1 MTDPSPESLDVSR
14 ETFERL
20 ETYVALLR
28 KWSPRIN
35 LVSGTTLEN
44 AWERHI
50 RDSLQ
55 VLRAA
60 ENPTGH
66 WVDLGTG
73 GGFPGL
79 VVALCQPP
87 NTQVT
92 LVESDTRKATFLRT
106 VLRETGTEAQ
116 VIAQRIEQAPPQAAN
131 ILSARALAPL
141 PKLLEFAE
149 RHLDPGGT
157 ALLPKG
163 ITWKNEIAAAQNS
176 FSFEWDSITS
186 ETQNGAV
193 ILRIGAISRV

>member
-1 MTDPSPESLDVSR
+1 MRVPSPESLDVSR

-20 ETYVALLR
+20 EIYVALLR

-35 LVSGTTLEN
+35 LVSNSTLED
-44 AWERHI
+44 AWDRHI

-60 ENPTGH
+60 GNQSGT

-79 VVALCQPP
+79 VVALCQPQD
-87 NTQVT
+87 THLT
-92 LVESDTRKATFLRT
+92 LIESDNRKATFLRT
-106 VLRETGTEAQ
+106 VLRETNTEAQ
-116 VIAQRIEQAPPQAAN
+116 VIAKRIEQAPAQDAD
-131 ILSARALAPL
+131 IVSARALAPL
-141 PKLLEFAE
+141 PELLDLALC
-149 RHLDPGGT
+149 HLKPSGT

-163 ITWKNEIAAAQNS
+163 ITWKNEIAAAQKS
-176 FSFEWDSITS
+176 FSFQWESITS

-193 ILRIGAISRV
+193 ILRIGDIYRV